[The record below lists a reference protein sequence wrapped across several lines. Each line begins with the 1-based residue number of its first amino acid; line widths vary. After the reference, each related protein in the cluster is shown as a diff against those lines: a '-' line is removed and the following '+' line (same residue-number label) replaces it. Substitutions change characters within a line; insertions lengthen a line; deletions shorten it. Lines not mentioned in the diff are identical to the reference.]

1 MMRGDENMEDN
12 NQEQE
17 WGFHAFIRGI
27 ILFGFTMLFIS
38 LITTG
43 NIKFYIAP
51 AMMPFIYFAL
61 IVFLVLSIVQIIRS
75 TPRGQQEELECDCGT
90 DHTMSGPRWKKITI
104 YSIFIVPLLMG
115 FMLPDKV
122 LDSSV
127 AAMRGV
133 QLGSGIYSKPAA
145 TIERAESNQLQK
157 QGGSGTERADQ
168 FLDGINSKDGEEI
181 EHYTVEDTLSYDGFD
196 DYYTELANELK
207 AKDVIIVEDENFL
220 DIMTVM
226 DIYQE
231 DLLGKTVEIMGFVY
245 REPGMNRDELVV
257 ARFSM
262 TCCTA
267 DSAVYGLL
275 VKGEETRKFEN
286 DTWIRVKGKIDITEF
301 NGWMIPI
308 LHIEEALEVQEPDS
322 PYVFPRFY

>member
-1 MMRGDENMEDN
+1 MWGDENMEEEN
-12 NQEQE
+12 QE

-38 LITTG
+38 LISTG

-61 IVFLVLSIVQIIRS
+61 AVFLVLSIVQIIRS

-90 DHTMSGPRWKKITI
+90 NHNMTGPTWKKITI

-127 AAMRGV
+127 VAMRGV
-133 QLGSGIYSKPAA
+133 QLGSGIYSKPAP
-145 TIERAESNQLQK
+145 IERLEGTQTQK
-157 QGGSGTERADQ
+157 QGKLGTDRADQ
-168 FLDGINSKDGEEI
+168 FLNDINSSGGEL

-207 AKDVIIVEDENFL
+207 DKDVIIVEDENFL

-245 REPGMNRDELVV
+245 REPGMNMDELVV

-275 VKGEETRKFEN
+275 IKGEETRKFEN
-286 DTWIRVKGKIDITEF
+286 DTWIRVRGKMDIAEF

-308 LHIEEALEVQEPDS
+308 LQLEEAVEVPEPDS
-322 PYVFPRFY
+322 PYVYPRFY

>member
-1 MMRGDENMEDN
+1 MMWGVENMEDN
-12 NQEQE
+12 NQDQE

-38 LITTG
+38 LISTG
-43 NIKFYIAP
+43 NIKYYIAP
-51 AMMPFIYFAL
+51 TMMPFIYFAL
-61 IVFLVLSIVQIIRS
+61 VVFLVLSIVQIIRS
-75 TPRGQQEELECDCGT
+75 TPKGQQEELECDCGT
-90 DHTMSGPRWKKITI
+90 NHTMSGSRWKKITI

-145 TIERAESNQLQK
+145 IERIESNQLKK
-157 QGGSGTERADQ
+157 QSESGTERADQ
-168 FLDGINSKDGEEI
+168 FLNDINSKDGEEI

-196 DYYTELANELK
+196 DYYTELAKELME
-207 AKDVIIVEDENFL
+207 KDLVIVEDVNFL

-231 DLLGKTVEIMGFVY
+231 DFIGKTVEIMGFVY
-245 REPGMNRDELVV
+245 REPGMKMDELVV

-275 VKGEETRKFEN
+275 VKGEDTRQFEN

-301 NGWMIPI
+301 NGWMIPM
-308 LHIEEALEVQEPDS
+308 LHLEEALEVPKPDS
-322 PYVFPRFY
+322 PYVYPRFY